1 MARQEE
7 WSCTFNL
14 SASSACCFIHSMK
27 RLGSARY
34 CFLSDAT
41 CFLSFMRA
49 ASDQGSLPHTRSQ
62 NTNIN
67 EKRSSLGHWSSP
79 MHAWEDYTV
88 LCRLD
93 YTVLYRV
100 NYTVSC
106 RMDCTMSYWVEYE
119 EHIVRYHAVLHI
131 AERVQALLYRHDT
144 TIALYV

>member
-1 MARQEE
+1 VGEEWTTQRRDESKTQLWDIPHLQPNPRHLMARQGE

-14 SASSACCFIHSMK
+14 SASSACCLIHSMK

-41 CFLSFMRA
+41 CFLSFIRA

-79 MHAWEDYTV
+79 VHAWEDYTV
-88 LCRLD
+88 SCSAS
-93 YTVLYRV
+93 YRGE
-100 NYTVSC
+100 SA
-106 RMDCTMSYWVEYE
+106 CTSL
-119 EHIVRYHAVLHI
+119 RS
-131 AERVQALLYRHDT
+131 
-144 TIALYV
+144 